1 MTGQPSYV
9 ELGVP
14 DVDAAY
20 RFYGSL
26 LGWTPPA
33 GPGGQVDTET
43 LSIGIHGH
51 DAEKHFEVFFAVD
64 DLAAS
69 IDEVVELGGEVLGDI
84 NDSGD
89 FGLWVECR
97 DDQGV
102 RFGLREAHAAEHTL
116 DEDVNDAADQPA
128 G

>member
-14 DVDAAY
+14 DVDAAR

-26 LGWTPPA
+26 FGWAPPA
-33 GPGGQVDTET
+33 GPGAQVDTET

-51 DAEKHFEVFFAVD
+51 DDEKQFEVFFAVD

-69 IDEVVELGGEVLGDI
+69 VDQVIELGGEVLGDI
-84 NDSGD
+84 NDSGE

-102 RFGLREAHAAEHTL
+102 RFGLREAHVIEHTG
-116 DEDVNDAADQPA
+116 DDASDDISDDAAD
-128 G
+128 